1 MGGLGA
7 SGLAL
12 VGFHIF
18 FFCGGDTMM
27 PATLVVFLPHATPTH
42 WQLTSYNTEPLGNT
56 ENGQKIPKWGW
67 GQNQQQQKDRN
78 HELTVLMMQE
88 KEAERLPESEGAL
101 LGPSTVP
108 TRDLTKASSCHFTH
122 QTAEQLPK
130 SKRAQ
135 KPD

>member
-1 MGGLGA
+1 
-7 SGLAL
+7 
-12 VGFHIF
+12 
-18 FFCGGDTMM
+18 MM